1 MAVAACITAV
11 VLWTVGPATMAGM
24 PGRARPL
31 LQVESSGLHVRYAAV
46 TNLGTRA
53 GYAYVLNV
61 GAGRVHRS
69 PRPVPPGQSWTYF
82 FNRDLK
88 DGAQICGSTDLGP
101 ATCAGVTSAS

>member
-1 MAVAACITAV
+1 
-11 VLWTVGPATMAGM
+11 MAGM